1 MLKITESPYIKGFLA
16 KLNLPIDK
24 FTLLN
29 CIKDGKKIDPAVGS
43 GTLILALAHQ
53 IGEDNCTIYTQD
65 ISQKSSE
72 LLRLNLILNNLVHS
86 LGNVIHGDTLLNPAH
101 LNEQKNGLKKF
112 DYIVSNPPFKMDFSE
127 TRDQLA
133 DDKFRD
139 RFFAGVPNIPNEKN
153 KMAIYLMFMQHI
165 VYSLNEHGKAAIVV
179 PTGFLTATAKIEK
192 TIRETLVNN
201 KWLRGVISMPSNV
214 FATTGTNVSI
224 IFIDKDNKSDS
235 AILMDASDLGL
246 IQKEGKTQKTI
257 LTKSDIEKIVDN
269 FINKNEIVDFT
280 TVVSYEEMKD
290 KRYSFSAGQYFK
302 IQIDYNP
309 ITEEEY
315 NNKIQKINNEIVNLF
330 KVGNS
335 LENEIIKDFEDIK
348 YE

>member
-1 MLKITESPYIKGFLA
+1 
-16 KLNLPIDK
+16 
-24 FTLLN
+24 
-29 CIKDGKKIDPAVGS
+29 
-43 GTLILALAHQ
+43 
-53 IGEDNCTIYTQD
+53 
-65 ISQKSSE
+65 
-72 LLRLNLILNNLVHS
+72 
-86 LGNVIHGDTLLNPAH
+86 
-101 LNEQKNGLKKF
+101 
-112 DYIVSNPPFKMDFSE
+112 
-127 TRDQLA
+127 
-133 DDKFRD
+133 
-139 RFFAGVPNIPNEKN
+139 
-153 KMAIYLMFMQHI
+153 MFMQHI

-335 LENEIIKDFEDIK
+335 LENEIIKAFEDIK